1 MSDFGFCVRRA
12 RDYETNEPTG
22 WAVRLPRQCDDW
34 DIVGEFSRGEPDHA
48 AAVAEFERF
57 LAEGARALEALRAER
72 EFGED
77 M

>member
-1 MSDFGFCVRRA
+1 MSDFGFCVRRT
-12 RDYETNEPTG
+12 RDYETNEPDG
-22 WAVRLPRQCDDW
+22 WSVELPHQCDSW
-34 DIVGEFSRGEPDHA
+34 VIVGTDYRGEPDHA
-48 AAVAEFERF
+48 AAVAEMERF